1 MRLHVRALF
10 VAVAILA
17 CATGVRAQDYDAL
30 VVFGDSLSDSGNVA
44 ALVPLVPPGSKFTTN
59 PDPIWADI
67 VAGAFGTRALPSAAQ
82 GTNFAVGGACVN
94 PNLPCLVNVPLIG
107 EIRLPGIDEQIALHL
122 GTRPDGAADP
132 NALYAIL
139 AGSNDLVDIL
149 EAAFMPVP
157 GVPQVDPEAA
167 IVETARHHAR
177 VIQRLQ
183 DAGARHIVVFNLPD
197 LGLTPFAKDIPDP
210 SFAATLTAI
219 AQGYNAALDDRFGS
233 LGDGIVPIDAFGL
246 FNEVVR
252 DPATFGF
259 TNIDGTACALP
270 SEEFNALVCGPE
282 GSLSLGTY
290 APDTNNTYLFT
301 DGKHPTG
308 AGHRLL
314 AGLVTATLA
323 APVQVSLAG
332 EAGEAAVAAHR
343 SAIAATQLSDM
354 ALEGA
359 NGGWRSY
366 VLVHSGRRGVDALPR
381 LGETEADEQAVTVG
395 VGQRA
400 GSDVWWG
407 VALSLGRHDAAVS
420 GATLDGDTTVG
431 SLHGTWRMG
440 AMYLSGVVNLGRAE
454 VDIERSIPLGPALSV
469 QRGSTAGSQLGIDIG
484 LGWTLDAL
492 ETVRHGP
499 AIGLSWL
506 DQEVEG
512 YRESGSAPASMNFS
526 AFERG
531 SLVVRAGYRV
541 TGEAEMGGL
550 VVRPYAAIS
559 YEREL
564 EDDPVSVTAGS
575 NTMTGRFT
583 AEGFAPPRH
592 WISADL
598 GVAASLG
605 GQASAILGYS
615 GRSGDAS
622 RGDHLVRAGLR
633 IAF

>member
-1 MRLHVRALF
+1 MRLHVRALL

-17 CATGVRAQDYDAL
+17 CANGVRAQDYDAV

-44 ALVPLVPPGSKFTTN
+44 ALVPLVPPGSSFTTN
-59 PDPIWADI
+59 PDPIWPEL
-67 VAGAFGTRALPSAAQ
+67 VAGAFGTFALPSAAQ

-94 PNLPCLVNVPLIG
+94 PDLPCLVNVPLIG
-107 EIRLPGIDEQIALHL
+107 EIRLPGIGEQIALHL

-157 GVPQVDPEAA
+157 GAPQVDVEAS
-167 IVETARHHAR
+167 ILETARHHAR
-177 VIQRLQ
+177 AIQRLQ
-183 DAGARHIVVFNLPD
+183 DAGARNIVVFSLPD

-210 SFAATLTAI
+210 RFSATLTGF
-219 AQGYNAALDDRFGS
+219 AQGYNAALGAGLGS

-252 DPATFGF
+252 DPATYGF

-270 SEEFNALVCGPE
+270 SEDFNALVCGPE
-282 GSLSLGTY
+282 GSPSLGTY

-308 AGHRLL
+308 AGHRLV
-314 AGLVTATLA
+314 ADAVTAALA

-343 SAIAATQLSDM
+343 SAVTAQQLSNM
-354 ALEGA
+354 ALAGA
-359 NGGWRSY
+359 AGGWRSY
-366 VLVHSGRRGVDALPR
+366 VLVHSGRRGADAPPR
-381 LGETEADEQAVTVG
+381 LGEVEVDEQAVTVG

-400 GSDVWWG
+400 GSDLWWG
-407 VALSLGRHDAAVS
+407 IALSLGRHDNAVT

-440 AMYLSGVVNLGRAE
+440 AMHLSGAVNLGSTD
-454 VDIERSIPLGPALSV
+454 VDIERSIALGPAVST
-469 QRGSTAGSQLGIDIG
+469 QRGSTGARQLGVDVG
-484 LGWTLDAL
+484 LGWTLEAL

-512 YRESGSAPASMNFS
+512 YRESGSASTSMNFS

-541 TGEAEMGGL
+541 TGEAEMAGL
-550 VVRPYAAIS
+550 VVRPYAAIA

-564 EDDPVSVTAGS
+564 EDEPVSVSAGS
-575 NTMTGRFT
+575 NTMSGRFT
-583 AEGFAPPRH
+583 AEGFVPPRH
-592 WISADL
+592 WIGADL

-605 GQASAILGYS
+605 GQASAVLGYS